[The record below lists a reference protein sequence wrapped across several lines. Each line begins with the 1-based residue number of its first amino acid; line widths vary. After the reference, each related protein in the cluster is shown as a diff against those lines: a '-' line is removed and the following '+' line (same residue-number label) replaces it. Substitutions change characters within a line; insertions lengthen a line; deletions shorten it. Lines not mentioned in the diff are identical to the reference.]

1 MKLANKKIAVIG
13 LGYVGL
19 PLAVEFG
26 KKFSTIGFD
35 INSNRIS
42 SLKLGIDITKE
53 CSKKELKSSH
63 YLKFTCD
70 EEALAHADIFIITVP
85 TPIDEYMQPDFKP
98 LISASN
104 IVAKYIRRNS
114 LVIYESTVYPGAT
127 EEVCIP
133 ILEDISKL
141 KIDKDFGVG
150 YSPERINP
158 GDKQHR
164 ITDIQKVT
172 SGSSPKYASLVDNI
186 YKSIISA
193 GTHKAPSIKTAE
205 AAKIIENV
213 QRDVN
218 IALINELSILFNKL
232 SIDTNDVLNAAATKW
247 NFIKLNPGLVGGHCI
262 GVDPYYLTHK
272 AQSIGFHPEMILA
285 GRRMNDG
292 MPEHVASLL
301 VTKLAQKKI
310 HIRDSK
316 LLIMGYTFK
325 ENCPDV
331 RNTKIKNLVDELSLY
346 GMQIDVFDPWLNSNT
361 FMHEKAKLIK
371 NPNKGFYD
379 ALIIAV
385 PHSSIIKMGIRKINT
400 LLKKKN
406 VLFDMKGTFKK
417 EDSDLRL

>member
-1 MKLANKKIAVIG
+1 MKLENKKIAILG

-35 INSNRIS
+35 INKNRIG
-42 SLKLGIDITKE
+42 SLKRGIDKTKE
-53 CSKKELKSSH
+53 CSKKELKSSQH
-63 YLKFTCD
+63 LKFTCD

-85 TPIDEYMQPDFKP
+85 TPIDEYMQPDLKS
-98 LISASN
+98 LIAASN
-104 IVAKYIRRNS
+104 IVAKYIKRNS
-114 LVIYESTVYPGAT
+114 IVIYESTVYPGAT

-133 ILEDISKL
+133 ILENISQL

-150 YSPERINP
+150 YSPERVNP

-164 ITDIQKVT
+164 IIDIQKVT
-172 SGSSPKYASLVDNI
+172 SGSSPKYALLVDKI

-218 IALINELSILFNKL
+218 IALINELSILFHKL

-247 NFIKLNPGLVGGHCI
+247 NFIKFNPGLVGGHCI

-285 GRRMNDG
+285 GRRTNDG
-292 MPEHVASLL
+292 MAKHVASLL
-301 VTKLAQKKI
+301 VTQLARKKI
-310 HIRDSK
+310 HIRDCK

-325 ENCPDV
+325 ENCPDI
-331 RNTKIKNLVDELSLY
+331 RNTKIKKLVDELSEY
-346 GMQIDVFDPWLNSNT
+346 GMQIDVFDPWLTPDT
-361 FMHEKAKLIK
+361 FLHENANLIK
-371 NPNKGFYD
+371 NPNKAFYD
-379 ALIIAV
+379 AIIIAV
-385 PHSSIIKMGIRKINT
+385 PHSSIINMGIRKIKT